1 MLLSTLAS
9 LGRDSHLDSV
19 AAELRPLYAAL
30 PKNEGGMLE
39 PSVVRYAL
47 HRYFAQ
53 KYGWHFRGL
62 EPGGG
67 ARNTSSLATI
77 MKGRTPSY
85 IMEIFEQR
93 LHGAGLGLEELA
105 TFAVTLSE
113 LVRKEAVSHLEDI
126 FDVLKVKL
134 GVSEHGGMDEKAL
147 TTLQKSYLMMY

>member
-9 LGRDSHLDSV
+9 LGRDGHLDSV
-19 AAELRPLYAAL
+19 AAELRPLFAAL
-30 PKNEGGMLE
+30 PKNEGGMLD

-62 EPGGG
+62 EPGDG
-67 ARNTSSLATI
+67 ARNASSLATI
-77 MKGRTPSY
+77 MKSGTPSY

-105 TFAVTLSE
+105 TFAVTLSD
-113 LVRKEAVSHLEDI
+113 LVRKEAVSDLEVI
-126 FDVLKVKL
+126 FDATGISSHAPVTGAAMNNLLK
-134 GVSEHGGMDEKAL
+134 
-147 TTLQKSYLMMY
+147 TYLMTY